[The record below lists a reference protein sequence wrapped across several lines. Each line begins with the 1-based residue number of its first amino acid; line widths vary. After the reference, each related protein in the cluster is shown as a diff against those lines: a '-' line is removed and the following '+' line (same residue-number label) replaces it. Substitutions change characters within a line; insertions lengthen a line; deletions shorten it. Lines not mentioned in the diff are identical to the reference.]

1 MPVNKAALTAPFPA
15 SAVKS
20 REVGR
25 GNYADYIEGH
35 TVINRL
41 NMATDN
47 EWNMEVVDFT
57 LTDALAIARVRLTLP
72 GLGSREHI
80 GIQEVRGSGNADL
93 LKGAITDAL
102 KKTASLFGVGI
113 ELYGDDYE
121 AEGYEEARPA
131 QRPPQNRPAPRP
143 PQNQGGNQGGGQGG
157 YQNQGTGNQPQERS
171 GPPAECFIEECST
184 VLTQAEDSFSRSKF
198 GMPLCRVHQQ
208 EARNN
213 GG

>member
-1 MPVNKAALTAPFPA
+1 MPVNKAALREPFPQ
-15 SAVKS
+15 SAIKS

-41 NMATDN
+41 NAATDN
-47 EWNMEVVDFT
+47 EWDMQVVDFT
-57 LTDALAIARVRLTLP
+57 LTDTLAIARVRLTLP

-80 GIQEVRGSGNADL
+80 GIQEVRGAGNADL

-121 AEGYEEARPA
+121 AEGYEESRSTQRPAQSRPPA
-131 QRPPQNRPAPRP
+131 QRPPQ
-143 PQNQGGNQGGGQGG
+143 GNQGGYQHGQNENQAQ
-157 YQNQGTGNQPQERS
+157 YQTQDRS
-171 GPPAECFIEECST
+171 GPPDLCFIEECGT
-184 VLTQAEDSFSRSKF
+184 VLTTAEVSFSRSKF